1 MAFKVATKFKTK
13 ANRTSASS
21 QVDRVR
27 FPLAKSEEIYET
39 LTKFRSVWGEKQTL
53 DKLGPS
59 NRRSLVSRT
68 WVSLCDVS
76 DPPSVALIREFYSN
90 LSVHSEDTD
99 GHYLST
105 WIRGKEF
112 RITKHLVSEAL
123 GVPMV
128 RKPTYPYTEFPS
140 IDDIMSSLCGR
151 SVT

>member
-1 MAFKVATKFKTK
+1 MASKVATKFKTK

-53 DKLGPS
+53 DELGPS
-59 NRRSLVSRT
+59 NRKSLVSRT

-90 LSVHSEDTD
+90 ISVHFEDTD

-112 RITKHLVSEAL
+112 RITKHVVSEAL
-123 GVPMV
+123 GVPLV

>member
-1 MAFKVATKFKTK
+1 MAPKVATKFKTK
-13 ANRTSASS
+13 ANRISTSS

-27 FPLAKSEEIYET
+27 FPSAKSEEIYET

-53 DKLGPS
+53 DELGPS
-59 NRRSLVSRT
+59 NHRSLVSRT
-68 WVSLCDVS
+68 WVSLCDVF
-76 DPPSVALIREFYSN
+76 DPPFVALIREFYSN

-112 RITKHLVSEAL
+112 RITKHVVSEAL
-123 GVPMV
+123 GVPLV
-128 RKPTYPYTEFPS
+128 RKPTYAYTEFPS

-151 SVT
+151 LVT